1 MQTNASE
8 PGLLESS
15 SDPPGLRMESPLVCK
30 HLPLS
35 PVTYN
40 PEDIGPAMAPYP
52 GCSSWKAFPRRR
64 MSSVC
69 LSLAWQRPRGGW
81 TAWNRVWSTHPSMR
95 TTALWI
101 ATARSPATAGTG
113 GTGERPPRRRGGQ
126 TGPPPLPPPTP
137 LLAQDQA
144 LVQQLRIAP
153 SQEEEEKERQ
163 SSEEPV
169 RAAHGP
175 RARREGP

>member
-1 MQTNASE
+1 MQTTTEE

-15 SDPPGLRMESPLVCK
+15 SEPPGLRMASPLVCK

-35 PVTYN
+35 PATYN

-52 GCSSWKAFPRRR
+52 DCSSWKAIPRRR

-81 TAWNRVWSTHPSMR
+81 TAWNRAWSTHPSMR
-95 TTALWI
+95 TTARWI

-113 GTGERPPRRRGGQ
+113 GTGKRPPRRRGGQ
-126 TGPPPLPPPTP
+126 HGAASLTAPDVPSRPGPSTGPAAPHRPLP
-137 LLAQDQA
+137 
-144 LVQQLRIAP
+144 
-153 SQEEEEKERQ
+153 
-163 SSEEPV
+163 
-169 RAAHGP
+169 
-175 RARREGP
+175 RRRRKRKAVIGGAGESGAWS